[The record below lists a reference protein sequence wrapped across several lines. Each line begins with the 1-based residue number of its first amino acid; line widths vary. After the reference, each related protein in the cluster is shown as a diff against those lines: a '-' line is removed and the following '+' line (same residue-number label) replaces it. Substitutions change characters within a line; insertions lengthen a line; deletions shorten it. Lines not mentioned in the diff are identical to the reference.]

1 MPKLKASANARQ
13 DAGSGGKVGQEAGL
27 LEAVRDLKAGR
38 AARVFVP
45 DARLARCAR
54 RHMSQ
59 DSRSNCMG
67 RIDHGI
73 DSAGHCR
80 GAVDQPEIVAV
91 VAPYPAKAPIIH
103 AAPI

>member
-13 DAGSGGKVGQEAGL
+13 EVGSGGKVGQEAGL

-67 RIDHGI
+67 RINRGI
-73 DSAGHCR
+73 DSAGHR
-80 GAVDQPEIVAV
+80 RHAVDPPEIV
-91 VAPYPAKAPIIH
+91 VAAAPSPLKAPIIH